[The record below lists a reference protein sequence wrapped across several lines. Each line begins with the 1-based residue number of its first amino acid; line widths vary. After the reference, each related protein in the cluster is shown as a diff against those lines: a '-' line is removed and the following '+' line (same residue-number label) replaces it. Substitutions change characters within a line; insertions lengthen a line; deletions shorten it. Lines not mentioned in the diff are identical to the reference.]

1 MLRRGSQG
9 HGDVIGNL
17 VTGNGDHTGVAN
29 RAIGEDSDIRG
40 AATNV
45 DEADTQVSL
54 ILGNHR
60 VT

>member
-1 MLRRGSQG
+1 MLRGRSQG
-9 HGDVIGNL
+9 HRNVIGNL
-17 VTGNGDHTGVAN
+17 ITGNGDHTGVAN
-29 RAIGEDSDIRG
+29 GSIGEDSDIRG

-54 ILGNHR
+54 ILGNHG